1 VAQVDSI
8 DATRSVHGSVVNS
21 EGHRVALLQRDH
33 LRARLHARP
42 LLVEHKLATNEVL
55 AWLGQQD
62 RDLERKGQF
71 AVEILVEVVIAPL
84 IPKKKRRRAKLP
96 AA

>member
-42 LLVEHKLATNEVL
+42 LLVEHKLAANEVL

-71 AVEILVEVVIAPL
+71 AVEILWRQL
-84 IPKKKRRRAKLP
+84 
-96 AA
+96 

>member
-1 VAQVDSI
+1 VAQVDSR

-33 LRARLHARP
+33 LRTRLHARP
-42 LLVEHKLATNEVL
+42 LLVEHKLAASEVL

-71 AVEILVEVVIAPL
+71 A
-84 IPKKKRRRAKLP
+84 
-96 AA
+96 